1 MAITSAACQAVWLRR
16 MLNELKYEQK
26 GLTKILCDNRS
37 VIALT
42 KNPMF
47 HGRNRHISIKFHYIM
62 KLVKNQNIKLKF
74 CRSKDQ
80 VADIFTKPQKTDVFE
95 KLKMILGVIDFTIWI
110 KGGC

>member
-42 KNPMF
+42 KNLMF

-62 KLVKNQNIKLKF
+62 KLMKIKISNLSFVDQNIRL
-74 CRSKDQ
+74 Q
-80 VADIFTKPQKTDVFE
+80 
-95 KLKMILGVIDFTIWI
+95 ILLPSH
-110 KGGC
+110 

>member
-1 MAITSAACQAVWLRR
+1 
-16 MLNELKYEQK
+16 
-26 GLTKILCDNRS
+26 
-37 VIALT
+37 
-42 KNPMF
+42 
-47 HGRNRHISIKFHYIM
+47 M

-80 VADIFTKPQKTDVFE
+80 VADIFTKPQKTHVFE